1 MLKRIYSKIAVVQ
14 INFFLYQIETGK
26 DGMGS
31 KQEREKE
38 RNGLRE
44 REMEHSGESEM
55 AWIEKSDDWKMHLR
69 I

>member
-1 MLKRIYSKIAVVQ
+1 MIPVVQ

-26 DGMGS
+26 EGMGS

-44 REMEHSGESEM
+44 REMEDRGELEM
-55 AWIEKSDDWKMHLR
+55 TWVEKSDDWKMHLR